1 MMSPRRIP
9 ALLLLLLTTGSSFVL
24 AGWTRVPVKV
34 TLPPKVE
41 TRAGERVLVTLV
53 RANEHELFNV
63 GHEIT
68 RWLRRELGRNTGLE
82 IIDVPPPQIPEQR
95 AEKLAVNDV
104 FWKRMGEDFEAD
116 LIVAAIAEYT
126 AEDRSGF
133 VSEDYTSEITGQT
146 VRRTVYRDRTAYKL
160 RLHIFFLKG
169 DNGALLHGD
178 VWQEERT
185 LEGQEREDLHVLFQI
200 LDVLK
205 PDLMGVIQ
213 PTAIA
218 EPRFIWAD

>member
-1 MMSPRRIP
+1 MKSLRRIS
-9 ALLLLLLTTGSSFVL
+9 ALFVLVVLTGGSATL
-24 AGWTRVPVKV
+24 AGWTRVPVQV
-34 TLPPKVE
+34 TIPPKIE
-41 TRAGERVLVTLV
+41 TAAGERILVTLV
-53 RANEHELFNV
+53 RADEHELFNV
-63 GHEIT
+63 GHEVT

-95 AEKLAVNDV
+95 PEKLAVNDV
-104 FWKRMGEDFEAD
+104 FWKRLGEDFEAD
-116 LIVAAIAEYT
+116 LVVAGIADYT

-133 VSEDYTSEITGQT
+133 ITEDYTSEITGQT
-146 VRRTVYRDRTAYKL
+146 VRRSVYRDRTAYKL
-160 RLHIFFLKG
+160 RLQIFFLKG
-169 DNGALLHGD
+169 DNGALLHSD
-178 VWQEERT
+178 VWQEERI

-218 EPRFIWAD
+218 EPRFIWVD